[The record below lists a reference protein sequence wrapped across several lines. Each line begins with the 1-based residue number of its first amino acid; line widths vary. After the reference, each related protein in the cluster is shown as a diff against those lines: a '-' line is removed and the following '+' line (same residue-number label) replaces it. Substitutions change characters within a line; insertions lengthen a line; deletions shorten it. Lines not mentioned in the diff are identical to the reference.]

1 MMLLGE
7 NATGKSSILQS
18 IALAMMT
25 AAQRKKLNLLY
36 DDFIARDNGEW
47 TVDHIQP
54 AEISLTFNDGTSS
67 MFRIDENFN
76 AIGEGVSNIVFLAY
90 GARRF
95 VKPLKQGG
103 LRNSIISNTLFNP
116 VALLSNPTG
125 WLQECD
131 DDVFLSVARAM
142 KEILALKQ
150 DDIIFRN
157 DQRHIMVVRTSV
169 THRLKI

>member
-25 AAQRKKLNLLY
+25 ATQRKTELVY

-76 AIGEGVSNIVFLAY
+76 AIGEGVSNIVFWHM
-90 GARRF
+90 G
-95 VKPLKQGG
+95 QD
-103 LRNSIISNTLFNP
+103 
-116 VALLSNPTG
+116 AL
-125 WLQECD
+125 
-131 DDVFLSVARAM
+131 
-142 KEILALKQ
+142 
-150 DDIIFRN
+150 
-157 DQRHIMVVRTSV
+157 
-169 THRLKI
+169 